1 MNRSIAIAAS
11 LVVFALATVPRPAV
25 AQARPDL
32 SGTWMLNFDK
42 SGPEVAG
49 NGAAV
54 PFPSQLIVS
63 QSPGELSVKGSS
75 VRQTSFAA
83 VYKLDGSRVTVA
95 APSGITETAEAKFE
109 GDTLVIKSRR
119 SFTSPAGETV
129 VDFTEVWSRGGN
141 VLTVKKTMTQDGDS
155 QTATAVYDK
164 AA

>member
-1 MNRSIAIAAS
+1 MHRSITIAAS
-11 LVVFALATVPRPAV
+11 LVILALAAVPRFAV

-32 SGTWMLNFDK
+32 SGTWMLNFEK

-49 NGAAV
+49 NGAEV

-63 QSPGELSVKGSS
+63 QSPSEVSVKGSS
-75 VRQTSFAA
+75 VRQNAFTA
-83 VYKLDGSRVTVA
+83 VYKLDGSRITVA

-129 VDFTEVWSRGGN
+129 VEFTELWSRGGN
-141 VLTVKKTMTQDGDS
+141 ILTVKKTMTQDGES

>member
-1 MNRSIAIAAS
+1 MNGRITIAAT
-11 LVVFALATVPRPAV
+11 LVMLALAAAPRLAA

-32 SGTWMLNFDK
+32 SGTWMLNFEK
-42 SGPEVAG
+42 SGPDVAG

-75 VRQTSFAA
+75 VRQNAFTAA
-83 VYKLDGSRVTVA
+83 YKLDGSRVTVA

-119 SFTSPAGETV
+119 SFSSPAGETV
-129 VDFTEVWSRGGN
+129 VEFTEVWSRGGN